1 MPLALRTRGLS
12 RRMGRHFAVR
22 DVSLSVPAGAVYGLL
37 GPNGAGKTTTLRLLL
52 DLVHP
57 DAGEVEILGVDARR
71 RRRNPCRGARRG
83 TPQPGS
89 GALRPM
95 PDLTISLTLTPA
107 LVATAVVY
115 DVVLVALGVALI
127 RRLRQHR
134 ADAPAGRPAARLS
147 LR

>member
-1 MPLALRTRGLS
+1 
-12 RRMGRHFAVR
+12 
-22 DVSLSVPAGAVYGLL
+22 
-37 GPNGAGKTTTLRLLL
+37 
-52 DLVHP
+52 
-57 DAGEVEILGVDARR
+57 
-71 RRRNPCRGARRG
+71 
-83 TPQPGS
+83 
-89 GALRPM
+89 M

-134 ADAPAGRPAARLS
+134 ADGPAARPAGRAAHLS